1 MSAITNHASSLTF
14 MLAISVTG
22 SRIPDF
28 LDGSALMRNSL
39 LIAGLIVPGLLAA
52 TEPETKNS
60 SLPEIKATI
69 RFHSASHGNVPDEIE
84 LPASTLLEAKQRRV
98 IEGDLGR
105 LPIRIYIRETP
116 NQPRPTIE
124 VNVVNI
130 RTNQSLAGYPMQQEV
145 GPLGM
150 LSFNISITSTELET
164 LVRKAKKSAEG
175 KLGKVDSISLH
186 VDIDIPVNLET
197 SAAGDLVLD
206 CDDLL
211 RQDDQVV
218 DDLTQKTND
227 TSNAGIRSVAAVYTG
242 CLDKQTDALTSQL
255 KPDDKKT
262 VDRIRELLADL
273 PPVGFDSAINSNG
286 GTYFTMLTLAG
297 VSVDS
302 KQAETANRIARELG
316 QSSVS
321 NPGARKAVAT
331 AFAACQTTL
340 KKLVAAPVN
349 ADEETDTGRLKKQF
363 QSDLD
368 KAQTALKELQQIA
381 AKLPDNAAAFL
392 AEASLSIL
400 ATAPEFE

>member
-1 MSAITNHASSLTF
+1 M
-14 MLAISVTG
+14 
-22 SRIPDF
+22 RI
-28 LDGSALMRNSL
+28 AL
-39 LIAGLIVPGLLAA
+39 LIAGLLVPGLFSATAA
-52 TEPETKNS
+52 ESQNS
-60 SLPEIKATI
+60 SLPEIKAAI
-69 RFHSASHGNVPDEIE
+69 RFHSATYGNLPDEIG
-84 LPASTLLEAKQRRV
+84 LPASTLLEAKQRRI

-124 VNVVNI
+124 VNIVNT
-130 RTNQSLAGYPMQQEV
+130 RTSQPLGGYPTRQDV
-145 GPLGM
+145 GSLGM
-150 LSFNISITSTELET
+150 LSFKVPVTTSELET
-164 LVRKAKKSAEG
+164 LVHTAKKSVEG
-175 KLGKVDSISLH
+175 KLGKIDSVSLH
-186 VDIDIPVNLET
+186 IDIDIPVNLET
-197 SAAGDLVLD
+197 NTDGDLVLD

-227 TSNAGIRSVAAVYTG
+227 TSTAGIRSVATAYTG
-242 CLDKQTDALTSQL
+242 CLDKQTDTLTSQL

-262 VDRIRELLADL
+262 IDRIRELLADL
-273 PPVGFDSAINSNG
+273 SAVGFDSAINSNG
-286 GTYFTMLTLAG
+286 GTYFSMLTLAG

-302 KQAETANRIARELG
+302 KQARTANRIARELG

-321 NPGARKAVAT
+321 DPGARKAVAI
-331 AFAACQTTL
+331 AFAACQTIL

-349 ADEETDTGRLKKQF
+349 ADEETDTARLKKQF

-381 AKLPDNAAAFL
+381 AKLPDNSAAFL

>member
-1 MSAITNHASSLTF
+1 
-14 MLAISVTG
+14 
-22 SRIPDF
+22 
-28 LDGSALMRNSL
+28 MRNSL
-39 LIAGLIVPGLLAA
+39 LIAGLIIPGLLAA
-52 TEPETKNS
+52 TEQETKNS

-69 RFHSASHGNVPDEIE
+69 RFHSESYGNVPDEIE
-84 LPASTLLEAKQRRV
+84 LPASTFLEAKQRRV

-105 LPIRIYIRETP
+105 LPIRIYIRETL

-124 VNVVNI
+124 VNIVNI
-130 RTNQSLAGYPMQQEV
+130 PTNQSLAGYPTRQDV
-145 GPLGM
+145 GSLGM
-150 LSFNISITSTELET
+150 LSFNISVTSTELET
-164 LVRKAKKSAEG
+164 LVRTAKKSAEG
-175 KLGKVDSISLH
+175 KLGKVDSVTLH

-197 SAAGDLVLD
+197 NADGDLVLD

-211 RQDDQVV
+211 RQDDQVI

-227 TSNAGIRSVAAVYTG
+227 TSTAGIRSVATAYTG
-242 CLDKQTDALTSQL
+242 CLDKQTDTLTSHL

-273 PPVGFDSAINSNG
+273 PPVGFDSAINANG
-286 GTYFTMLTLAG
+286 GTYFTMLALAG

-302 KQAETANRIARELG
+302 KQAKTVNRIARELG
-316 QSSVS
+316 QNSVS
-321 NPGARKAVAT
+321 DPGARKAVAK
-331 AFAACQTTL
+331 AFAACQATL
-340 KKLVAAPVN
+340 KKLIAAPVN
-349 ADEETDTGRLKKQF
+349 AIEGTDTAGLKKQF

-381 AKLPDNAAAFL
+381 AKLPDNSAAFL